1 MQEYYLDGNDNKTK
15 SSFYQDINSG
25 IYNNVAI
32 GKVYFDNRLLWI
44 APKKKYAI
52 INIYQMRRIRTIE
65 NNQYNYFPLFL

>member
-25 IYNNVAI
+25 IYNNIAI
-32 GKVYFDNRLLWI
+32 GKVYFDNRLLWT

-52 INIYQMRRIRTIE
+52 INTNALNKIRMSE
-65 NNQYNYFPLFL
+65 GDHGV

>member
-32 GKVYFDNRLLWI
+32 GKVYFDNREMLFK
-44 APKKKYAI
+44 AVADKPKKPKKG
-52 INIYQMRRIRTIE
+52 TVKVVSKE
-65 NNQYNYFPLFL
+65 TET